1 MEFEFTSDQAP
12 ARHAFLKVMEV
23 RVVRY
28 FTRTLK
34 LPHYEPAD
42 PVECVMESRRGTRAK
57 AAGQAEV
64 AFRSAY
70 SGN

>member
-1 MEFEFTSDQAP
+1 
-12 ARHAFLKVMEV
+12 MEV

-42 PVECVMESRRGTRAK
+42 PVECVMESRKGTRAK